1 MANLIHKFKTLFDV
15 FSPIPEDYE
24 GMNHSYWSR
33 TFHKRQYLGL
43 VTSTNKIN
51 YFYNPKTKNS
61 KLNKASI
68 KDTLIIKYIQFK
80 DDKLNI
86 NDVTYVAFNIGRN
99 YYAKDIIIVKTPEE
113 YQKNILYNAFLSTI
127 YSKKAFP
134 FSEVDTNMIEQPSF
148 MSEVINNSD
157 NFDTI
162 GKNAFFEMITLK
174 YLSSIRK
181 NDSKVLVIPL
191 EGKPWLRK
199 VADEDSFLESKIHD
213 KNTISLPIDEY
224 TIYSSNNYSPENH
237 NKLAENVLSNPI
249 KSMHKDSKYSA
260 ANYTANNDIGN
271 LYGLVIIVGCC
282 GQW

>member
-1 MANLIHKFKTLFDV
+1 
-15 FSPIPEDYE
+15 
-24 GMNHSYWSR
+24 
-33 TFHKRQYLGL
+33 
-43 VTSTNKIN
+43 
-51 YFYNPKTKNS
+51 
-61 KLNKASI
+61 
-68 KDTLIIKYIQFK
+68 
-80 DDKLNI
+80 
-86 NDVTYVAFNIGRN
+86 
-99 YYAKDIIIVKTPEE
+99 
-113 YQKNILYNAFLSTI
+113 
-127 YSKKAFP
+127 
-134 FSEVDTNMIEQPSF
+134 
-148 MSEVINNSD
+148 
-157 NFDTI
+157 
-162 GKNAFFEMITLK
+162 MITLK